1 MREIKSF
8 NNPPTI
14 VKRVMEALML
24 LLGKDPSWPNIKK
37 VIIDKDFL
45 ATLHYFDIKSVSK
58 RTMRKLKENY
68 LQEFYFQPYIVEKV
82 SKPCTAICSWIIC
95 IKEYHDLLQKQ
106 K

>member
-8 NNPPTI
+8 NYPPTI

-24 LLGKDPSWPNIKK
+24 VLGKDTSWANIKK

-45 ATLHYFDIKSVSK
+45 ASLYYFEVNSLSK
-58 RTMRKLKENY
+58 RTMRKLKETY
-68 LQEFYFQPYIVEKV
+68 LKEFYFQPYIVEKV

-95 IKEYHDLLQKQ
+95 IE
-106 K
+106 